1 MVARLTQPHPA
12 VDAPAGVEVV
22 ASCHTVPV
30 AHSGSISLTVTGPP
44 ASMMR
49 RLTLPAKAALRL
61 FSGRL
66 AHCEPQLG
74 PVAIWLSS
82 EVYPRKSDAANA
94 CLSRLAH
101 VFFGFVMVRLQG
113 NKGKSRLT
121 PGTNASFMFISS
133 LK

>member
-61 FSGRL
+61 FFGEAGSLRATAWPCCHL
-66 AHCEPQLG
+66 A
-74 PVAIWLSS
+74 
-82 EVYPRKSDAANA
+82 
-94 CLSRLAH
+94 
-101 VFFGFVMVRLQG
+101 
-113 NKGKSRLT
+113 
-121 PGTNASFMFISS
+121 
-133 LK
+133 